1 MPEPPF
7 AAGGGAFWELPD
19 AAVEEDEEPGVL
31 PAVVDEADEAVRV
44 EPDAVDASPAF
55 GFAAVADGDVEEDAE
70 DAVEE
75 VEDEAAD
82 DVPDLGTLPLD
93 EEPNGFLSVEA
104 VDDEAV
110 DDDGFD
116 AKELVDEA
124 AFGSSFFSG
133 LSGVL
138 AATFSGFRSIVTGRF
153 ADVLAD
159 GLLADPAEPGFE
171 SLPEVVDP
179 DVPEA
184 EGEDVP
190 LALSL
195 SDAI

>member
-1 MPEPPF
+1 MPEPPLS
-7 AAGGGAFWELPD
+7 AGGGVFWELPD
-19 AAVEEDEEPGVL
+19 ADDEVDEEPGVL
-31 PAVVDEADEAVRV
+31 PAVVDEADEALRG
-44 EPDAVDASPAF
+44 ELDAVDVSPAF
-55 GFAAVADGDVEEDAE
+55 GFAAVEDGDAEEDGEVDEEVEED
-70 DAVEE
+70 
-75 VEDEAAD
+75 AAD
-82 DVPDLGTLPLD
+82 DVPDLGTLLPD

-104 VDDEAV
+104 DDDEAV
-110 DDDGFD
+110 DVDGFD
-116 AKELVDEA
+116 ANELVDEA
-124 AFGSSFFSG
+124 VFGSSFFSG

-159 GLLADPAEPGFE
+159 GLLADPVEPGFE
-171 SLPEVVDP
+171 SLPDVDDP